1 MVREG
6 NLITEGDS
14 KCLCAMKVVPPK
26 RSRISGAPVFFLSLF
41 MLGFDE

>member
-26 RSRISGAPVFFLSLF
+26 RSRISGAPVFFSLIVYVRF
-41 MLGFDE
+41 